1 MPETAEDPI
10 CGTWVERQNSPFSE
24 FEGEYYFF
32 CSEDCKQEFDDDPER
47 YMGWGGT
54 SRSRSA

>member
-1 MPETAEDPI
+1 MSDMAEDPI
-10 CGTWVERQNSPFSE
+10 CGTWVDKRTAEFSE

-47 YMGWGGT
+47 YVGWGGT
-54 SRSRSA
+54 SRYGSA